1 MNMISAL
8 REHILGDILIHDDIL
23 RFYSVDASSYQ
34 IIPKVVV
41 VPKNQNDVV
50 AAVKTARLFHSSVTA
65 RGAGTGIVGNS
76 LNDGIILDMK
86 NLDSIEISEDHAIVG
101 PGASKG
107 VLDEKL
113 RRHGKF
119 FPPNP
124 SVGRYCTI
132 GGMLGNNASGSKS
145 LKYGSTIDNVLEI
158 TFVDGNGDVVTLPRD
173 LHVGKGILE
182 LAKKINRNNM
192 PNVTKN
198 SSGYRLDHIITH
210 NDTHKAIIGSEG
222 TLGIIT
228 SARLKILDIPEKR
241 VLYILE
247 YASASDAAKDCPDM
261 LKTGPAAVEF
271 VDVQTLRDFEIDL
284 DGDSVCLLFVEYDD
298 HTGKADWQMRRTSAG
313 KITRIDTEYE
323 ILKWWR
329 LRDLSLYRSIESSKS
344 KNRFPDIIEDVVVPV
359 ENLSGL
365 FDLLEEVAKRFQ
377 TGIIIYG
384 HAGNG
389 NIHTRLIADTHAM
402 ERINEIAK
410 YYFERVINMGG
421 SISGEH
427 GDGLARTRFVRKQ
440 YGKENYNLFTRL
452 KNMLDPDGVL
462 NPGKTVSCIL

>member
-1 MNMISAL
+1 MSMISVL
-8 REHILGDILIHDDIL
+8 REKILGDVLINDDIL

-34 IIPKVVV
+34 IIPEVVI

-50 AAVKTARLFHSSVTA
+50 TAVKTARLFHRSVTA

-86 NLDSIEISEDHAIVG
+86 NLDSIKISKKHAIVG
-101 PGASKG
+101 PGTNKG

-173 LHVGKGILE
+173 IHVGKRILE
-182 LAKKINRNNM
+182 LAEKIDRSNM

-198 SSGYRLDHIITH
+198 SSGYRLDHVTTH

-241 VLYILE
+241 VLYVME
-247 YASASDAAKDCPDM
+247 YASADDAAKDCPRM
-261 LKTGPAAVEF
+261 LKAGPAAVEF
-271 VDVQTLRDFEIDL
+271 VDVQTLRNFEIDL
-284 DGDSVCLLFVEYDD
+284 CSDSVCLLFVEYDESID
-298 HTGKADWQMRRTSAG
+298 KADWQMRHTDSRR
-313 KITRIDTEYE
+313 ITRIDAESE
-323 ILKWWR
+323 ILKRWR

-344 KNRFPDIIEDVVVPV
+344 SRFPDIIEDAVVPV

-365 FDLLEEVAKRFQ
+365 FDLLKELAKRFQ

-389 NIHTRLIADTHAM
+389 NLHTRLIADTQAM
-402 ERINEIAK
+402 ERIQEIAE
-410 YYFERVINMGG
+410 YYFEQVINMGG

-440 YGKENYNLFTRL
+440 YGRKNYNLFARL
-452 KNMLDPDGVL
+452 KDMMDPDGVL
-462 NPGKTVSCIL
+462 NPGKTVSND